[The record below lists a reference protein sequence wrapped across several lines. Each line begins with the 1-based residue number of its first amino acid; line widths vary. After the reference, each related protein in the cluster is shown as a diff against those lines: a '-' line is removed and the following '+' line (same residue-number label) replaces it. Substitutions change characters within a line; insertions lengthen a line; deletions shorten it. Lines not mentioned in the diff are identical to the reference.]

1 MPKSKEMTH
10 LRVRVRPQ
18 LLARLKKASKGSG
31 RTLTGEIVT
40 RLEESFA
47 REPALADLASQ
58 VGSMREDLAKTEDL
72 AKNLAEL
79 VMRTPSLIGWQPVL
93 APFLKNEEEEKK

>member
-18 LLARLKKASKGSG
+18 LLARLKKASKDSG

-40 RLEESFA
+40 RLEESFT
-47 REPALADLASQ
+47 REPAVADLASQ
-58 VGSMREDLAKTEDL
+58 VGDLREWLMK
-72 AKNLAEL
+72 KYNPPL
-79 VMRTPSLIGWQPVL
+79 VSLRWPGSKKFGPVEE
-93 APFLKNEEEEKK
+93 NEEEDKK